1 MREDA
6 GRNFGSE
13 YYLGEKIGEYKK
25 IGGKIWAKYI
35 RYGMRDITFGE
46 QQFFGWKGQL
56 IEEVKNFGSENII
69 GEGKKIF
76 RVNFVWGASSFREQV
91 LLGSKFFWVEKYGKV
106 NEYQRSRSLFDLGQ
120 RSLRFKK

>member
-6 GRNFGSE
+6 GRSFGSE
-13 YYLGEKIGEYKK
+13 YYLGEKIGEYKE

-56 IEEVKNFGSENII
+56 IEEVKNFG
-69 GEGKKIF
+69 
-76 RVNFVWGASSFREQV
+76 EQI
-91 LLGSKFFWVEKYGKV
+91 LLGKEKKY
-106 NEYQRSRSLFDLGQ
+106 
-120 RSLRFKK
+120 